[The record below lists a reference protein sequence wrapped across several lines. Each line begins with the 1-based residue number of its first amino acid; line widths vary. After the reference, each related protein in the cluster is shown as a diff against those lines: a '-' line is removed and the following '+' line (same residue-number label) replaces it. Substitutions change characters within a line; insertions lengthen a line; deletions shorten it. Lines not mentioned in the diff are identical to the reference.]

1 MCTQKFPDPDQ
12 REEQISQVT
21 NQEFKSLIERCV
33 QPNPRRRPDMQEIS
47 SELETLFDSQSE
59 REGDIPSIGEIEQ
72 MGPRRRPDV
81 LEISSEIEASF
92 DSQSVRKGDIPSIGK
107 IEQMFRMAAATGN
120 KDKDQSRE
128 IHQEA
133 NEPHTTSSIHPSRE
147 IPDWIIPRDQIELTD
162 EWLGK
167 GSWGRVFEGKYNGC
181 AVAVKQIHDTLLSP
195 DSQSLYAQK
204 IDVASRCRHPCLLQF
219 IGATNDE
226 GFPLIVTELME
237 TSLESLLTSKSLSE
251 KEISFISKDVAGAL
265 SYLHHKLPSP
275 IVHRDVSSA
284 NVLLWR
290 QGHEWRGK
298 LTISIAT
305 TFQRETMTT
314 APGDMKYSAPETIT
328 STQTVKVGDDL

>member
-1 MCTQKFPDPDQ
+1 MCTQKLPDPDQ

-21 NQEFKSLIERCV
+21 NQEFKSLIQRCV
-33 QPNPRRRPDMQEIS
+33 QPNPGRRPDMQEIS
-47 SELETLFDSQSE
+47 SELEALFEPQSE

-72 MGPRRRPDV
+72 MGPRRRPDA
-81 LEISSEIEASF
+81 LEISSEIEALF

-107 IEQMFRMAAATGN
+107 IKQMFRSAAATGA

-162 EWLGK
+162 KWLGK

-181 AVAVKQIHDTLLSP
+181 AVAVKQIHETLLSP

-237 TSLESLLTSKSLSE
+237 TSLESLLTSRCLSE
-251 KEISFISKDVAGAL
+251 QEISFISKDVAGAL

-290 QGHEWRGK
+290 QGHQWRGK